1 DFSLPSLKIERS
13 VYTLNPFQKITILIR
28 FQSISRAFDNFH
40 SLLWSRLG
48 LWFTLSQI
56 GSWLKPSR
64 NRKGADR
71 TTHSIVKKRKK

>member
-40 SLLWSRLG
+40 SLIRERIKDKEARRISSYILTW
-48 LWFTLSQI
+48 
-56 GSWLKPSR
+56 
-64 NRKGADR
+64 
-71 TTHSIVKKRKK
+71 

>member
-40 SLLWSRLG
+40 SLIRERIKDKEARRISSYISTW
-48 LWFTLSQI
+48 
-56 GSWLKPSR
+56 
-64 NRKGADR
+64 
-71 TTHSIVKKRKK
+71 

>member
-40 SLLWSRLG
+40 SLIRERINAKIKTSP
-48 LWFTLSQI
+48 I
-56 GSWLKPSR
+56 NP
-64 NRKGADR
+64 
-71 TTHSIVKKRKK
+71 TTILFICSHINAL

>member
-40 SLLWSRLG
+40 SLFRQRHLVPWASMGFMESVNRSSRHCKHQCNGTAKIL
-48 LWFTLSQI
+48 
-56 GSWLKPSR
+56 PYY
-64 NRKGADR
+64 
-71 TTHSIVKKRKK
+71 